1 MAKEKKLNNKPMV
14 LVFAGPNGSGKS
26 TITEYFETPNYTNAD
41 DIVKSMGVTNEEAAQ
56 IVQRKRYEAIAKKE
70 DFSFETVLSS
80 DYSMNI
86 LRKAKSE
93 DYFLKCIFVLTI
105 DPNINYAR
113 ILSRVEMGG
122 HDVIKEKIYKRY
134 YRSLANISELINLCD
149 ILHVY
154 DNSSDENGFSRII
167 RKHKDDITIF
177 PNSIWSKDEIIKLID
192 NNNTIQN

>member
-1 MAKEKKLNNKPMV
+1 MAKEKKLNRKPMV

-26 TITEYFETPNYTNAD
+26 TITEYFEIKNYTNAD
-41 DIVKSMGVTNEEAAQ
+41 DIVKSMGVSNEEAAE
-56 IVQRKRYEAIAKKE
+56 IVQKKRYEAIDKKE

-86 LRKAKSE
+86 LKKAKDE
-93 DYFLKCIFVLTI
+93 GYFIKCIFVLTI

-122 HDVIKEKIYKRY
+122 HGVTKEKVYKRY
-134 YRSLANISELINLCD
+134 SRSLNNISELINICD

-167 RKHKDDITIF
+167 RKHKEDITIF
-177 PNSIWSKDEIIKLID
+177 PNSIWSKDAIIKLID
-192 NNNTIQN
+192 ANKG